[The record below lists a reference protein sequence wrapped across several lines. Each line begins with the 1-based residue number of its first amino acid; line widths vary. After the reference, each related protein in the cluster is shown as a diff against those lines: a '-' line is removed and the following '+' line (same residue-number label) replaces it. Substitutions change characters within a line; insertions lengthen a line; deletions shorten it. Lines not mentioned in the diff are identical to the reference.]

1 MLVLLGKA
9 WDEIRPED
17 YLSLIARLDM
27 KPRVLE
33 L

>member
-9 WDEIRPED
+9 WDEVQPED
-17 YLSLIARLDM
+17 YLSLIERLDM
-27 KPRVLE
+27 KPRVIE